1 MKSLSSCYNDSI
13 NSSSKLS
20 SMHRNSHNCGKS
32 SSSSQPKI
40 RIIHIIAP
48 EIIKTDVENF
58 RDLVQRLTGRH
69 AAADQGKG
77 SGGCSSKINAESPP
91 AERMKMMRSHLGRMK
106 GEKEDDEHQVYG
118 GGFGMDGF
126 VVEDF
131 CELPAAAVFPFKPSQ
146 LHTVFDSTTL
156 LNLGLTVTRQIS

>member
-1 MKSLSSCYNDSI
+1 MYKLPLEGADQGMKSLSSCDNDSI

-20 SMHRNSHNCGKS
+20 SMHRNSHNCGK

-69 AAADQGKG
+69 AAADEGKG

-131 CELPAAAVFPFKPSQ
+131 CQLPAAVFPFKPSH
-146 LHTVFDSTTL
+146 LNAVFGEMPL
-156 LNLGLTVTRQIS
+156 F